1 MRPRVLVTGAAG
13 QLAFAVARAFG
24 RGSEVRALARADLDI
39 RDDGAVRGAIEAHQP
54 SLIVNCAAYN
64 DVDGA
69 ELDPVAALEAN
80 AFAVHGLARAAEAAG
95 ATIVHFS
102 SDFVFDGAA
111 TRPYT
116 EEDRPNPQGVYAASK
131 LLGEWF
137 ALEASR
143 AYVLR
148 VESLFGAPAG
158 AGTRKGSL
166 AGLVDGI
173 LGGREVPVFVDRTV
187 SPSYVVDVADATHRL
202 VASGSPSGLYHCVNA
217 GACSWHDI
225 ATEIA
230 GLLGKTAVLR
240 PITLDSVSLRARR
253 PRYSALDCPRLRAAG
268 IDMPAWQDALQRYL
282 RQGVVKGVVSSQ

>member
-80 AFAVHGLARAAEAAG
+80 AFAVRGLARAAEAAG

-173 LGGREVPVFVDRTV
+173 LENREVAVFVDRTV
-187 SPSYVVDVADATHRL
+187 SPSYVFDVAEATRRL
-202 VASGSPSGLYHCVNA
+202 VESGSPFGLYHCVNA

-225 ATEIA
+225 ATEVA
-230 GLLGKTAVLR
+230 RLLGKTAALR
-240 PITLDSVSLRARR
+240 PITLESVSLRARR
-253 PRYSALDCPRLRAAG
+253 PKYSALDCPRLRAAG

-282 RQGVVKGVVSSQ
+282 RQEVVSSQ